1 MASTSETGHAKN
13 VANLETL
20 ISYCTGHG
28 TTYNP
33 TNPEITLPALTTLL
47 NNSKVALKLVK
58 TTETPFNE
66 VEGQRQ
72 LTFKPLKPLATKVL
86 SALKSSAVSSTVLT
100 DAQTINRK
108 IQGRRADNP
117 TTENPKTTETTKTPE
132 TTNALTPKDKISV
145 SQQSY
150 DMQIDHFDRLIELT
164 LIQPKYKPNETPLQ
178 TATLTNY
185 KTELQAIN
193 SAVKNAFTPYANA
206 IIARNKILYNPQTG
220 LINTVQSVKNYIKS
234 IFGASSPEYKLINGL
249 SFRINK

>member
-33 TNPEITLPALTTLL
+33 SNPEITLPALTTLL

-72 LTFKPLKPLATKVL
+72 LTFKPLKPLATKVI
-86 SALKSSAVSSTVLT
+86 SALKSSAVTTTVLS

-108 IQGRRADNP
+108 IQGQRANNS
-117 TTENPKTTETTKTPE
+117 TLETPE
-132 TTNALTPKDKISV
+132 IPETPNALTPKNKISV

-150 DMQIDHFDRLIELT
+150 DMQIDHFDKLIELT

-185 KTELQAIN
+185 KTQLQTIN
-193 SAVKNAFTPYANA
+193 LAVKNAFTPYANA
-206 IIARNKILYNPQTG
+206 IIARNKTLYNPQTG
-220 LINTVQSVKNYIKS
+220 LIITVQSVKNYIKS